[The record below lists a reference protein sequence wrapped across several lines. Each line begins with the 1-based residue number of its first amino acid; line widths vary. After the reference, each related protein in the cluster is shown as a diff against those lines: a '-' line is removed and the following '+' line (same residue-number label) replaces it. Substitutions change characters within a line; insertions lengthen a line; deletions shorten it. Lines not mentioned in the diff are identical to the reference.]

1 MPRHPRPVVD
11 PEPVEG
17 SGPAPS
23 IDQRIDALEASA
35 GVLLSAAWRRL
46 VGQLLQHLDDTRSK
60 RSED

>member
-1 MPRHPRPVVD
+1 MPRQPRASVD

-17 SGPAPS
+17 SGQPLT
-23 IDQRIDALEASA
+23 IEQRVDALEASA

-46 VGQLLQHLDDTRSK
+46 VAAVLQHLDDTRPK